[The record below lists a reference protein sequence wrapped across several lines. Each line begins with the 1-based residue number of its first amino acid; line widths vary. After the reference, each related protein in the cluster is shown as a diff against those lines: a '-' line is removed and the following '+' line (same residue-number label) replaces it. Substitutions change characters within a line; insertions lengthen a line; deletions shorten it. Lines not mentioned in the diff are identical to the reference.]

1 MKANDSVATLQ
12 SILDDDPELMKAVE
26 EAIQDP
32 KRREELI
39 SFLEKVG
46 LLPFDQLLRAEQRPS
61 APNHYNPAHLQ
72 K

>member
-46 LLPFDQLLRAEQRPS
+46 LLPFDQLLRA
-61 APNHYNPAHLQ
+61 
-72 K
+72 